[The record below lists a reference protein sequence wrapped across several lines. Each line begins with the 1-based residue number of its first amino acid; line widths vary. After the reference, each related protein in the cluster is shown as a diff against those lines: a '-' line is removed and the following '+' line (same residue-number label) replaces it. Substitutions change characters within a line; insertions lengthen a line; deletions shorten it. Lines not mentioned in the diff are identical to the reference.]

1 MRATERDKGY
11 DDGKLLERLWDEH
24 EINLVI
30 DIHNLWQDGEGDEAG
45 AITKLVAGQQNV
57 LYTFG
62 GQVSC
67 MCLESGKVCSMDY
80 AGFERTRNTCN
91 TLKYRYPVLA
101 GEECQSQGKCPVG
114 KAIRI
119 PLAEDRRV
127 FTPVARS
134 SYVWQDY
141 YDHLAGSFGFEH
153 PFIRGLAK
161 MRLRVTMALTV
172 MLAMALGRIQ
182 AGQPEHLRSL
192 VKSR

>member
-1 MRATERDKGY
+1 
-11 DDGKLLERLWDEH
+11 
-24 EINLVI
+24 
-30 DIHNLWQDGEGDEAG
+30 
-45 AITKLVAGQQNV
+45 
-57 LYTFG
+57 
-62 GQVSC
+62 

-80 AGFERTRNTCN
+80 AGFERTRNT
-91 TLKYRYPVLA
+91 LKYRYPVLA
-101 GEECQSQGKCPVG
+101 GGECQSQGKCPVG
-114 KAIRI
+114 KAIRM
-119 PLAEDRRV
+119 AEDRRV

-182 AGQPEHLRSL
+182 AGQPEHVS
-192 VKSR
+192 SRAPDYRPRAGHHETVPPPGSAAGRVCPELHAEPPPGPDCHPTLGHQHPDFSC

>member
-1 MRATERDKGY
+1 
-11 DDGKLLERLWDEH
+11 
-24 EINLVI
+24 
-30 DIHNLWQDGEGDEAG
+30 
-45 AITKLVAGQQNV
+45 
-57 LYTFG
+57 
-62 GQVSC
+62 
-67 MCLESGKVCSMDY
+67 MCLESDNGRKVCSMDY
-80 AGFERTRNTCN
+80 AGFERTSQYVEIP
-91 TLKYRYPVLA
+91 LPGA
-101 GEECQSQGKCPVG
+101 GVGGECQSQGKCPVG

-172 MLAMALGRIQ
+172 MLAMALGRIHRLRL

-192 VKSR
+192 VRSRAPDYRPRAGHHETVPPPGSAAGRVCPELHAEPPPGPDCHPHHWATSTPISNRPRI